1 MKKYSEYLLDKEKE
15 KLKANEVMQYTDNEE
30 VNKLRQLVEDMSKWM
45 TIGNNRAKIPKKTI
59 AEFSDTMKRANYVK
73 AQNMG
78 FRAKMEDRT

>member
-45 TIGNNRAKIPKKTI
+45 SIGNNRAKVPKKTI
-59 AEFSDTMKRANYVK
+59 AEFTDTMKRANHVK
-73 AQNMG
+73 TQNMA
-78 FRAKMEDRT
+78 FRLRKDGR